1 MADLPPLPA
10 GAVPTTALQTGA
22 PQKNV
27 VTSAPQMPPLPPGAV
42 TTSQASPP
50 PLPPGAVPVSRET
63 PSPAGS
69 GIMSRIGEITGV
81 APLYREYKKQAAEG
95 FERIKGDFTAPVTNP
110 EGGKPGLLDYGA
122 RAGIAALNI
131 AAEPFIPLSAAATSI
146 LGRPVEALGGP
157 EARTTGDLVTMV
169 APFGKEVKA
178 IGRLAKAKA
187 VDPTIDGAQ
196 AVGKMVEKVFSPTT
210 VSPKATDTEAVIRRA
225 TGQMGITNE
234 RAAHKLMQHN
244 GLVANLPVP
253 EQRALVDYIENRSK
267 LPKGAQAAT
276 PELTA
281 AADDIAKVY
290 STWRETIEKTLQPNQ
305 IPDFVTDYYAHL
317 WKEKPSVVRDALGS
331 ASKQGSGRSFKKR
344 TIPTISD
351 GIKAGLTP
359 KFENPIESTM
369 AYSQNMAKYV
379 ATNDM
384 LNQMKSMGY
393 AKWFTPGSKNVPE
406 GWVPLDGI
414 MTKKNAP
421 GTRAVPA
428 GSNTGEVVR
437 VPDRPIQLYA
447 PADAARVFNN
457 FISKGFE
464 AGDAA
469 PFYKGARAVANGMVQ
484 LKLGLSTFHL
494 GTMVNETMIH
504 DYARMFR
511 ALSKGEGKNAIRA
524 FATAPI
530 APVKTYRRGKQ
541 MEREM
546 LDIDMPDSMSKV
558 VNDAF
563 VRSGGQM
570 RMDPFYRTRGAGSFY
585 NSLEKGTFRKD
596 LKETADKL
604 YKGTIWENAKGAA
617 DLTANVLQ
625 TTAAPLFEKYIPNIK
640 RGAFASEMEDFLRAN
655 PKATQAEIDKEAILI
670 ADSVDNRF
678 GEMVQDNLFWN
689 KKLKQLSQLALLS
702 VTWNLGGPIREMGGG
717 IKDLLMQAPKAVQG
731 GGVSRRSAYL
741 AGLAFQTALASAIY
755 QYLKT
760 GKPPEDVKDLMAGR
774 TGGVDAVS
782 GQPERFLTPGFQ
794 KDAFA
799 VGYDFPHHV
808 LETASHK
815 LNPGL
820 TFPMQVIANK
830 DYRGLPIFPPHG
842 SGMPLN
848 DGGKLMDFLIETFS
862 PISINQLSTG
872 AMVGSNITMPERFLS
887 IRPAPA
893 YIQDT
898 ERVQAMQKRMGTQE
912 WRRKLRA
919 DTRRESRL
927 GSE

>member
-1 MADLPPLPA
+1 MADLPPLPP
-10 GAVPTTALQTGA
+10 GAVATTPGA
-22 PQKNV
+22 
-27 VTSAPQMPPLPPGAV
+27 TPPLPPGAV
-42 TTSQASPP
+42 MASQPAVTP
-50 PLPPGAVPVSRET
+50 PLPKGAVSRET
-63 PSPAGS
+63 KPRGILSQALDFAGEAS
-69 GIMSRIGEITGV
+69 GVTPFLAE
-81 APLYREYKKQAAEG
+81 YRKQAGEG
-95 FERIKGDFTAPVTNP
+95 LDRLKGDFTSPVQGTDEQGNPRAPGVM
-110 EGGKPGLLDYGA
+110 DYLA
-122 RAGIAALNI
+122 RAGTTALTGL
-131 AAEPFIPLSAAATSI
+131 EYLSSPATAAATSLI
-146 LGRPVEALGGP
+146 GRPVEALGGP
-157 EARTTGDLVTMV
+157 EARTTGDAVMMV
-169 APFGKEVKA
+169 APFGREVKA
-178 IGRLAKAKA
+178 IGALAKAKA
-187 VDPTIDGAQ
+187 LDPTVDGAK
-196 AVGKMVEKVFSPTT
+196 AIGKVVEKVFSPTT
-210 VSPKATDTEAVIRRA
+210 VAREAGGTEEIIRRA
-225 TGQMGITNE
+225 GGQTSLVNE
-234 RAAHKLMQHN
+234 KAAHKLMHHN
-244 GLVANLPVP
+244 SLVANLPVP
-253 EQRALVDYIENRSK
+253 QQRALVDYIENRSK

-290 STWRETIEKTLQPNQ
+290 SGWRETIEKTLPPNQ
-305 IPDFVTDYYAHL
+305 VPDFVTDYYAHL
-317 WKEKPSVVRDALGS
+317 WKEKPSIVNERIG
-331 ASKQGSGRSFKKR
+331 ASPKQGSGRNFKKR

-359 KFENPIESTM
+359 KYENPIESTM

-384 LNQMKSMGY
+384 LNTMKKEGY
-393 AKWFTPGSKNVPE
+393 AKWFSPGSKNVPE

-414 MTKKNAP
+414 MTKKTAP
-421 GTRAVPA
+421 GSRVVPA
-428 GSNTGEVVR
+428 GSNTGDVVR
-437 VPDRPIQLYA
+437 VSDRPIQLYA

-457 FISKGFE
+457 YISKGFE
-464 AGDAA
+464 EGDVA

-511 ALSKGEGKNAIRA
+511 ALSKGELKTAARA
-524 FATAPI
+524 GATATV
-530 APVKTYRRGKQ
+530 APVQTYRRGKR

-596 LKETADKL
+596 LKETADNL

-640 RGAFASEMEDFLRAN
+640 RGAFASEMEDYLRAN
-655 PKATQAEIDKEAILI
+655 PNATQSQIDKEAILI

-702 VTWNLGGPIREMGGG
+702 VTWNLGGPIREIGGG
-717 IKDLLMQAPKAVQG
+717 IKDLLMQAPKAVRG
-731 GGVSRRSAYL
+731 GGVSRRASYL
-741 AGLAFQTALASAIY
+741 AGLAFHTALASAIY
-755 QYLKT
+755 QYVKT
-760 GKPPEDVKDLMAGR
+760 GKPPEDYKDLMAGR

-782 GQPERFLTPGFQ
+782 GQPERMLTPGFQ
-794 KDAFA
+794 KDVFA
-799 VGYDFPHHV
+799 MGYDFPHHV

-820 TFPMQVIANK
+820 TVPAQIIANK
-830 DYRGLPIFPPHG
+830 DYRGLPIYAPHG
-842 SGMPLN
+842 TGMPLN
-848 DGGKLMDFLIETFS
+848 DGGKLMDYLIETLS
-862 PISINQLSTG
+862 PISINQLRAGGMKGT
-872 AMVGSNITMPERFLS
+872 NISMPERFLS
-887 IRPAPA
+887 VRPAPA

-898 ERVQAMQKRMGTQE
+898 QRVQAMQKRMGTQE

-919 DTRRESRL
+919 DARKESRL
-927 GSE
+927 EEE

>member
-10 GAVPTTALQTGA
+10 GAVPIKTAAA
-22 PQKNV
+22 P
-27 VTSAPQMPPLPPGAV
+27 
-42 TTSQASPP
+42 PP
-50 PLPPGAVPVSRET
+50 PLPPGAVAVSRET
-63 PSPAGS
+63 PPLPPGAVPAKQAPAGS
-69 GIMSRIGEITGV
+69 GILSRIGEISGV
-81 APLYREYKKQAAEG
+81 APLYREYKKQAGEAWQTV
-95 FERIKGDFTAPVTNP
+95 KGDFTAPIQ
-110 EGGKPGLLDYGA
+110 GHDDQGKPTKPGPLDYAA
-122 RAGIAALNI
+122 RAGIAALDV
-131 AAEPFIPLSAAATSI
+131 AALPFVPVTSAATSLI
-146 LGRPVEALGGP
+146 GRPVEALGGP
-157 EARTTGDLVTMV
+157 EARTTGDVVGMV

-187 VDPTIDGAQ
+187 LDPTVDGMK
-196 AVGKMVEKVFSPTT
+196 AVGKVFEKGFSPTT
-210 VSPKATDTEAVIRRA
+210 VAPESRATEQIIRRA
-225 TGQMGITNE
+225 TGESGLLNE
-234 RAAHKLMQHN
+234 KAAAKLMHHN

-253 EQRALVDYIENRSK
+253 EQRALIDYIENRSK

-281 AADDIAKVY
+281 AADDIAQVY
-290 STWRETIEKTLQPNQ
+290 DGWRKRIEQVLPKQSVPNF
-305 IPDFVTDYYAHL
+305 IEDYYTHL
-317 WKEKPSVVRDALGS
+317 WKEKPSVVGQALG
-331 ASKQGSGRSFKKR
+331 AVGKQGSGRNFRLR

-359 KFENPIESTM
+359 KFENPIEATM
-369 AYSQNMAKYV
+369 AYSQNMSKYV
-379 ATNDM
+379 ATHDM
-384 LNQMKSMGY
+384 LNTMKSQGY
-393 AKWFTPGSKNVPE
+393 AKWYTPGSKNIPP

-428 GSNTGEVVR
+428 GSNTGKNVR
-437 VPDRPIQLYA
+437 IPDRPIQLYA

-469 PFYKGARAVANGMVQ
+469 PFYQAARSVANGMVQ
-484 LKLGLSTFHL
+484 MKLGLSTFHL

-511 ALSKGEGKNAIRA
+511 ALSKGELKTAARA
-524 FATAPI
+524 GASATI
-530 APVKTYRRGKQ
+530 APVKTYQRGKR

-546 LDIDMPDSMSKV
+546 LDVSMPDAMSKV

-570 RMDPFYRTRGAGSFY
+570 RMDPFYRTRGSGSFF
-585 NSLEKGTFRKD
+585 NSLEKGT
-596 LKETADKL
+596 LKRDIKQTADNL
-604 YKGTIWENAKGAA
+604 YKGTVWENAKGVA

-689 KKLKQLSQLALLS
+689 KKMKQLSQLALLS
-702 VTWNLGGPIREMGGG
+702 VTWNLGGPIREIGGG
-717 IKDLLMQAPKAVQG
+717 LKDLLMQAPKSVQG
-731 GGVSRRSAYL
+731 GGVSRRAAYL
-741 AGLAFQTALASAIY
+741 AGLAFHTALASAIY

-782 GQPERFLTPGFQ
+782 GQPERMLTPGFQ
-794 KDAFA
+794 KDVFA

-820 TFPMQVIANK
+820 TVPLEIIQNK
-830 DYRGLPIFPPHG
+830 DYRGLPIYAPHG
-842 SGMPLN
+842 TDMPLN
-848 DGGKLMDFLIETFS
+848 EGGKLMDYLIETFS
-862 PISINQLSTG
+862 PISINQLRAGGMKGT
-872 AMVGSNITMPERFLS
+872 NISMPERFLS
-887 IRPAPA
+887 VRPAPS

-898 ERVQAMQKRMGTQE
+898 QRVQDMQKRMGTQE

-919 DTRRESRL
+919 DARRESRL
-927 GSE
+927 EE